1 MDPVSLGSA
10 TELPLLLPPTNANM
24 RQNTGAS
31 NQEHRVLTRR
41 LADKQRMAANAEEQ
55 LLAHGD
61 VKNSGRLFKHQLTG
75 PIAF

>member
-1 MDPVSLGSA
+1 
-10 TELPLLLPPTNANM
+10 M

-61 VKNSGRLFKHQLTG
+61 VKNSGRLFKHQLDG